1 MRITNQLL
9 KKVKDACK
17 AVGED
22 EFKYWKKFVY
32 REQARHVYGPDVW
45 RPLSGWETQRDNRV
59 PQQWYHNQYP
69 AYSNMNISAQMVRKK
84 MPIVQPIKQWEIF
97 LGDRV
102 ELQVGPDKG
111 KIGEVFRI
119 VKERNWVFVEGLHIK
134 YETERSDYDPA
145 SIGNI
150 NNTEEPLLVPHEV
163 KLIDPADLR
172 ATDVVWRY
180 TEDGAR
186 VRVSART
193 GRVIPFPKL
202 HLNTWEDGTNAIEE
216 FGGEQDT
223 DMNEVKKV
231 TFQPKLCTFEQD
243 ICESMKIDYT
253 PRKKKGYWY

>member
-1 MRITNQLL
+1 MAIANIFSPPEH
-9 KKVKDACK
+9 KV
-17 AVGED
+17 
-22 EFKYWKKFVY
+22 
-32 REQARHVYGPDVW
+32 
-45 RPLSGWETQRDNRV
+45 L
-59 PQQWYHNQYP
+59 
-69 AYSNMNISAQMVRKK
+69 M
-84 MPIVQPIKQWEIF
+84 
-97 LGDRV
+97 V